1 MRRLFVSFLLICCL
15 AEWLVAQQPSKPTD
29 KTIAITHVT
38 VIDPKSAS
46 VKRDVTVVIR
56 GDHIVMVRMSRVN
69 EIAKAATAID
79 GRGKFLIPG
88 LWDMHV
94 HVGTSD
100 YEKQQILRLF
110 ITQGVTG
117 IRIMNGRPKHHLWR
131 QEIERGDLLG
141 PRMVIASRVIA
152 GPTSFS
158 SSAVKV
164 NNAEE
169 ARAAAR
175 QAQAEDADFI
185 KVHDGLSRESYFA
198 IIDEAKKLRLTV
210 AGHVPE
216 SITAAEASNAGQKS
230 IEHFT
235 GLIEAANDSAKA
247 DALIPVLKKNHTWL
261 CPTLIMIRNY
271 SVLDDRSLANDPR
284 LRYLNQGW
292 KGWWLDMTRDANKM
306 PATEWA
312 ARKETVRKGKALVAR
327 FQKAGVQ
334 ILTGTDDSNPFV
346 VPGFGLH
353 DELAMLVES
362 GLSPMEALR
371 AATENPAEFLQQT
384 KTGSLE
390 TGHFA
395 DLVLLDAN
403 PLEDIHNTTRISAVI
418 VRGRVFDRPALDAML
433 MAIEGA
439 ATSSEFAAPTS
450 PASDRC
456 VSQMCR

>member
-1 MRRLFVSFLLICCL
+1 MSEGIRD
-15 AEWLVAQQPSKPTD
+15 A
-29 KTIAITHVT
+29 T
-38 VIDPKSAS
+38 VIDAS
-46 VKRDVTVVIR
+46 
-56 GDHIVMVRMSRVN
+56 
-69 EIAKAATAID
+69 
-79 GRGKFLIPG
+79 GKFLIPG

-100 YEKQQILRLF
+100 YEKEQILRLF
-110 ITQGVTG
+110 ITQGVSG
-117 IRIMNGRPKHHLWR
+117 VRIMNGRPKHHLWR
-131 QEIERGDLLG
+131 QEIERGYLLG

-164 NNAEE
+164 NNADE

-175 QAQAEDADFI
+175 QAKAEQADFI

-198 IIDEAKKLRLTV
+198 IIDEAKKLGLTV

-247 DALIPVLKKNHTWL
+247 EALIPILKRNHTWL

-271 SVLDDRSLANDPR
+271 AMLDDPGLANDPR

-292 KGWWLDMTRDANKM
+292 KGWWLDRVREAKTM
-306 PATEWA
+306 PATEFA
-312 ARKETVRKGKALVAR
+312 ARRETVRKGKALFGR

-334 ILTGTDDSNPFV
+334 ILAGTDDSNPFV

-362 GLSPMEALR
+362 GLSPIQALR
-371 AATENPAEFLQQT
+371 TATINPAKFFQQIQ
-384 KTGSLE
+384 KLGSIE
-390 TGHFA
+390 TGKVA

-403 PLEDIHNTTRISAVI
+403 PLADIHNTTKIYAVI
-418 VRGRVFDRPALDAML
+418 LNGRVLERKALDKIL
-433 MAIEGA
+433 IEIEA
-439 ATSSEFAAPTS
+439 AARPN
-450 PASDRC
+450 
-456 VSQMCR
+456 